1 MYIRDTDN
9 EAGNDKVKRKQT
21 ELRADWG
28 NFVLFFRSTLV
39 MPAFTTMG
47 K

>member
-9 EAGNDKVKRKQT
+9 GAGNDKVKEET
-21 ELRADWG
+21 GLRADSG
-28 NFVLFFRSTLV
+28 NCFLLFRSTLV
-39 MPAFTTMG
+39 MPAFTNMG